1 MVLMMVQDKKQPQH
15 LKQPQQ
21 PQQPQQ
27 QLHQHQSTALCCNGG
42 GL

>member
-15 LKQPQQ
+15 LK
-21 PQQPQQ
+21 QPQQ